1 MELAIARLGVAL
13 AHVGSAQVL
22 GSPSIDSRQLLGG
35 AYEAFERMDVRY
47 GVFVAAALLGLV
59 HLKEEGVDPADNG
72 RQARRYAAK
81 AMALA
86 AGEGYTQTLRSG
98 SGFMLPLMVYALREG
113 IEPRFVGQVLAQM
126 GTQPLPFVVELAQD
140 ENPAVR
146 CRVVTALEIIGAGD
160 ETRELAC
167 AALERLTQDTDAE
180 VRDLAEQALRG
191 IDR

>member
-1 MELAIARLGVAL
+1 
-13 AHVGSAQVL
+13 
-22 GSPSIDSRQLLGG
+22 
-35 AYEAFERMDVRY
+35 
-47 GVFVAAALLGLV
+47 VFVSAALLGLV
-59 HLKEEGVDPADNG
+59 HLREKGVDSADHG
-72 RQARRYAAK
+72 RQARRYVAK

-98 SGFMLPLMVYALREG
+98 RGFMLPLMVFALREG

-140 ENPAVR
+140 DDPAVR
-146 CRVVTALEIIGAGD
+146 CRVVTALETIGARE

-167 AALERLTQDTDAE
+167 AALEQLAQDSDAE